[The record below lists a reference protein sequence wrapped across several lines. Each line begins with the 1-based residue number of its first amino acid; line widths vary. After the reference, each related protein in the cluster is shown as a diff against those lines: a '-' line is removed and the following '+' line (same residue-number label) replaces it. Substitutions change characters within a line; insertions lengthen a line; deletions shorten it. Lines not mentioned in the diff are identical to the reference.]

1 MQALL
6 HFEAIQPLP
15 KRVDIDF
22 LESWVVKFIT
32 PNSES
37 PGVASA
43 TEREELS
50 SIFLEVSPC
59 EVDVLD
65 FVLGEF
71 PLGRE

>member
-15 KRVDIDF
+15 KRVDINF
-22 LESWVVKFIT
+22 LESLVGKFIM
-32 PNSES
+32 PNPES

-50 SIFLEVSPC
+50 SIFLEVNSY
-59 EVDVLD
+59 EKDVLEY
-65 FVLGEF
+65 VLN
-71 PLGRE
+71 R

>member
-15 KRVDIDF
+15 KRVGVDF
-22 LESWVVKFIT
+22 LESWVVKFIM

-37 PGVASA
+37 AGVASP

-50 SIFLEVSPC
+50 SIFLEVIPC
-59 EVDVLD
+59 QNGVLAC
-65 FVLGEF
+65 VLKEF
-71 PLGRE
+71 P

>member
-15 KRVDIDF
+15 KRVGVDF
-22 LESWVVKFIT
+22 LESWVVKFIM

-37 PGVASA
+37 AGVASP

-50 SIFLEVSPC
+50 SIFLEVSRC
-59 EVDVLD
+59 QKRVLAC
-65 FVLGEF
+65 VLKEF
-71 PLGRE
+71 P